1 MTKKKIL
8 IDEILLGDC
17 LQVLPTLGEKLVDLI
32 YIDPPFFTQ
41 KKHTLKSRKDKQE
54 FSFDDRWSS
63 LDDYANYIEERL
75 VKCKEVLKDTG
86 VLFFHCDTSANFIVR
101 TLLNKVFGSQN
112 FVSEIVWTYKRWSNS
127 TKALLPAHQTIF
139 LFSKTKTY
147 KFNHIFT
154 DYSKTTNLDQILQ
167 KRVRDKTGTV
177 VYMRDDEGDIVIGD
191 EKKGVPLSDVWEIPF
206 LNPKAKERCGYPTQK
221 PILLLERIIELCTN
235 EGDLVLDPFCGSGT
249 TLVASKLLNRN
260 FLGIDKSKDA
270 VELSGARVKD
280 LVKTSSA
287 VFDKGRD
294 SFTDN
299 DGFLAT
305 WLGNINVKAVH
316 RNSGIDCF
324 YTDTTY
330 GIVPIKIQRKTETL
344 SNAIQKLKK
353 SSKSKFKLGV
363 VLKTTDNDLLEDDI
377 SNHKDIVVVEHFTV
391 ALSKHKK

>member
-1 MTKKKIL
+1 MTKKKVL
-8 IDEILLGDC
+8 DNEILLGDC
-17 LQVLPTLGEKLVDLI
+17 IQILPTLGKNFVDLI

-41 KKHTLKSRKDKQE
+41 KEHKLKSRVDKKA

-75 VKCKEVLKDTG
+75 IVCKSALKTTG

-112 FVSEIVWTYKRWSNS
+112 FISEIVWTYKRWSNS
-127 TKALLPAHQTIF
+127 KKALLPAHQTIF

-167 KRVRDKTGTV
+167 KRVRNKSGTV
-177 VYMRDDEGDIVIGD
+177 VYMRDDDGDVILGD

-249 TLVASKLLNRN
+249 TLVASKLLNRR
-260 FLGIDKSKDA
+260 FIGIDKSKDA
-270 VELSGARVKD
+270 VKLSNLRLKD
-280 LVKTSSA
+280 IIKTKSA
-287 VFDKGRD
+287 VFDNGRD
-294 SFTDN
+294 SFADN
-299 DGFLAT
+299 DEFVRT
-305 WLGNINVKAVH
+305 WLGDFNVKVVH

-324 YTDTTY
+324 YTDATY
-330 GIVPIKIQRKTETL
+330 GIIPIKIQRMSESL
-344 SNAIQKLKK
+344 SNTIAKLKK
-353 SSKSKFKLGV
+353 SAKSKFKKAIV
-363 VLKTTDNDLLEDDI
+363 IKTTKEDFLGLDKMNLDGLVI
-377 SNHKDIVVVEHFTV
+377 VEHFTI
-391 ALSKHKK
+391 ALK

>member
-1 MTKKKIL
+1 MTKKKVL
-8 IDEILLGDC
+8 TDNILLGDC
-17 LQVLPTLGEKLVDLI
+17 LQVLPTLGKNIVDLI

-41 KKHTLKSRKDKQE
+41 KEHTLKSRKDKQA
-54 FSFDDRWSS
+54 FTFDDRWSS

-75 VKCKEVLKDTG
+75 VQCKDVLKDTG

-177 VYMRDDEGDIVIGD
+177 VYMRDDEGDIVLGG

-221 PILLLERIIELCTN
+221 PILLLERIVELCTD

-249 TLVASKLLNRN
+249 TLVASKLLNRR
-260 FLGIDKSKDA
+260 FIGIDKSKDA
-270 VELSGARVKD
+270 VELSGTRVKD

-294 SFTDN
+294 SFVDN
-299 DGFLAT
+299 DEFVLT
-305 WLGNINVKAVH
+305 WLGNADVKVVH
-316 RNSGIDCF
+316 RNAGIDCF
-324 YTDTTY
+324 YTDATY

-344 SNAIQKLKK
+344 SNAIEKLKK

-363 VLKTTDNDLLEDDI
+363 VIKTIDKELFDDDK
-377 SNHKDIVVVEHFTV
+377 NYPKDIVVVEHLTV
-391 ALSKHKK
+391 AISKKKK